1 MEASPFVVG
10 LDIGTTKIAVIVG
23 RKNEFGKIEVL
34 ALGKAPSLGIKRGV
48 VVNIEEAIGSINAAI
63 ADVMTK
69 DLSFKYIVDE
79 TVNGQL
85 IQVEKT
91 FTGKVEQGMVI
102 SEVVVGIA
110 GQHIKSLQHRGMI
123 TRKSVDDEI
132 NQNDVDN
139 LIDNMHRLVMPPGD
153 EIIHVIPQDYIVDSE
168 QGIRN
173 PIGMAGVRLE
183 GNFHII
189 TGQVSAVKNI
199 YKCVDRSGLTVV
211 DLNLEPLASADAVL
225 SDEEK
230 EAGVVLVDIGGGTTD
245 VAIYYDN
252 VIRHTAV
259 IPLGGNIITEDI
271 KVGCSII
278 NNQAEQLKVRFGSAL
293 ATENQ
298 ENQVISIPGL
308 RGRPHK
314 EISVKTLANII
325 QARVEEILAF
335 VMYEI
340 KNSGYEKKLAGGIVV
355 TGGGSQLKHLPQLI
369 EYFTGLDCRPGTPN
383 EHLAKSS
390 ENITNPQFATAIG
403 LVMMGI
409 KKMEKEIA
417 RTGKS
422 DIMQKIEP
430 IAEEKQ
436 TKEKKTVNHSKEPKG
451 KFFETFTSKLGDW
464 LKDDID

>member
-1 MEASPFVVG
+1 MEASDFVVG
-10 LDIGTTKIAVIVG
+10 LDIGTTKIAAIVG

-48 VVNIEEAIGSINAAI
+48 VVNIEEAIGSIKAAI
-63 ADVMTK
+63 ADVLAK
-69 DLSFKYIVDE
+69 DITLTIDGKQQTYKAE
-79 TVNGQL
+79 
-85 IQVEKT
+85 QV
-91 FTGKVEQGMVI
+91 I
-102 SEVVVGIA
+102 DLNEVVVGIA

-123 TRKSVDDEI
+123 TRKAVDDEI
-132 NQNDVDN
+132 NQGDVDM
-139 LIDNMHRLVMPPGD
+139 LIDNMHRLVMQPGD
-153 EIIHVIPQDYIVDSE
+153 EIIHVIPQDYIVDNE

-199 YKCVDRSGLTVV
+199 YKCVDRSGLKVV

-225 SDEEK
+225 SEEEK

-245 VAIYYDN
+245 VAIYHDN
-252 VIRHTAV
+252 IIRHTAV

-293 ATENQ
+293 ATEMQ

-340 KNSGYEKKLAGGIVV
+340 KNSGYEKKLAAGIVV
-355 TGGGSQLKHLPQLI
+355 TGGGSQLKHLPQLV
-369 EYFTGLDCRPGTPN
+369 EYFTGLDCRIGTPN

-390 ENITNPQFATAIG
+390 ENITNPMFATGIG

-417 RTGKS
+417 RHGSSAIKQT
-422 DIMQKIEP
+422 IEAP
-430 IAEEKQ
+430 AKEEKKVKR
-436 TKEKKTVNHSKEPKG
+436 TADHSGEKRG
-451 KFFETFTSKLGDW
+451 KFFENFTSRVSDW